1 MPSVASTDNGSGP
14 MWIHEESIETSA
26 SAETLWRLFE
36 DVAGWPRWNAGI
48 AHIALHGAFARGNA
62 FTMGLP
68 DGDTVTST
76 LTEVSAEVCFTDETL
91 VDGNRVAVAHL
102 LVPLRH
108 GGTRV
113 TFRTQVDGP
122 DDTAIGPMV
131 SRDFGEVLA
140 ALRALAEREVEL
152 EVS

>member
-1 MPSVASTDNGSGP
+1 
-14 MWIHEESIETSA
+14 MWTHEESIETSA

-36 DVAGWPRWNAGI
+36 DVARWRTWNAGVAGI
-48 AHIALHGAFARGNA
+48 VLHGAFARGTT
-62 FTMGLP
+62 FTMTLP
-68 DGDTVTST
+68 DGDTLTST
-76 LTEVSAEVCFTDETL
+76 LTEVSENLCFTDETV

-122 DDTAIGPMV
+122 DDSAIGPMV
-131 SRDFGEVLA
+131 SGDFGDVLA
-140 ALRALAEREVEL
+140 ALKSLAEREAVA

>member
-1 MPSVASTDNGSGP
+1 
-14 MWIHEESIETSA
+14 MWIHEASIETSA

-48 AHIALHGAFARGNA
+48 AHIALHGAFARGTT

-68 DGDTVTST
+68 GGDTVTST
-76 LTEVSAEVCFTDETL
+76 LTEVSDKVCFTDETL

-102 LVPLRH
+102 LVPLRR

-131 SRDFGEVLA
+131 SGDFGHVLA
-140 ALRALAEREVEL
+140 TLRALAEREVEL

>member
-1 MPSVASTDNGSGP
+1 
-14 MWIHEESIETSA
+14 MWIHETSIETSA

-48 AHIALHGAFARGNA
+48 ARIALHGAFARGTSI
-62 FTMGLP
+62 TMGLP

-76 LTEVSAEVCFTDETL
+76 LTEVSAGVCFTDETV

-113 TFRTQVDGP
+113 VFRTQVDGP

-131 SRDFGEVLA
+131 SGDFADVLV
-140 ALRALAEREVEL
+140 ALRSLAEREAVA

>member
-1 MPSVASTDNGSGP
+1 
-14 MWIHEESIETSA
+14 MWTHEASIETSA

-48 AHIALHGAFARGNA
+48 ASIALHGAFARGA
-62 FTMGLP
+62 TFTMGLP
-68 DGDTVTST
+68 DGDTVHGT
-76 LTEVSAEVCFTDETL
+76 LTEVSTAVCFTDESI

-102 LVPLRH
+102 LVPRRH

-113 TFRTQVDGP
+113 VFRTQVDGP

-131 SRDFGEVLA
+131 SGDFDDV
-140 ALRALAEREVEL
+140 LRALRSLAEAEAVA